1 MEVNQYLEMFIEE
14 SKDHLQACSEH
25 LLELEKNPDDLAIVG
40 EIFRSAHTL
49 KGMSATMGFEDL
61 ADLTHKME
69 NVLDA
74 IRNEKIHVSPEI
86 LDVVFESVDHL
97 EEMVMDIANGGDGKR
112 DVSSTVAQL
121 KRIEL
126 GEYAIPEVVATTETP
141 VTAVTSVLEY
151 DSFEQTV
158 ISQSTEQGF
167 NAFEISVRLRE
178 DCLLKAA
185 RVFMV
190 FEILEKDGDVIKSN
204 PSVEKLEDEQFDQQ
218 FSVAFVTKESAEDMK
233 NKIMKVSEVE
243 EVIVATLGTPV
254 TAVASVL
261 EYDSFEQT
269 VIAQSAEQGF
279 NAFEIS
285 VKLREDC
292 LLKAARVFMVF
303 EILEKDGDVIK
314 SNPSVEKLEDEQFD
328 QQFSVALVT
337 KESAE
342 DMQKKI
348 MKVSEVEEVIVAT
361 IEQKQHSE
369 KEPAIQEVAAT
380 ATVEVEAQP
389 ATTPEKNNAAPT
401 PAKAPAPAKT
411 DKSHAPVG
419 NKTIR
424 VNIERL
430 DILMNLFEELVID
443 RGRLQSIATEVNHGE
458 LNETVERMSRVMG
471 DLQTI
476 ILTMRMVPVETVF
489 NRFPKMIRQLSRDLN
504 KKINLEIIGA
514 ETELDR
520 TVIDE
525 IGDPLVHLIR
535 NSVDHGIE
543 NPTARRAKGKP
554 EEGTVVLR
562 AYHSGNYVFI
572 EIEDDG
578 AGINREKVLAKA
590 ISKGIVTQE
599 QSYSM
604 SDKQINELILASGFS
619 TADVISDVS
628 GRGVGLDVVKTT
640 IESLGGN
647 ISIESTQDVGSIF
660 SIQLPLTLSIIS
672 VMLVE
677 IEKEIYAIPLSSII
691 ETSIIRSSEIMNAHN
706 QKVID
711 FRGKVVPLVFL
722 EEIFE
727 VPRKEPQDDEFHSVV
742 IVRKGEKLAGLVVD
756 SFIGQQEIVLKSLGN
771 YLTNI
776 FAISGATI
784 LGNGK
789 VALIVD
795 CNALIK

>member
-1 MEVNQYLEMFIEE
+1 MDVNQYLEMFIDE
-14 SKDHLQACSEH
+14 SKEHLQACSEH
-25 LLELEKNPDDLAIVG
+25 LLELEKNPQDLAIVG

-74 IRNEKIHVSPEI
+74 IRNEKIKVTPEI

-97 EEMVMDIANGGDGKR
+97 EEMVQDIASGGDGKR
-112 DVSSTVAQL
+112 DVQTTVEML
-121 KRIEL
+121 KRIES
-126 GEYAIPEVVATTETP
+126 GETPTNNTLPIQVATSEQAAASESLVELKFT
-141 VTAVTSVLEY
+141 Y
-151 DSFEQTV
+151 DDFEKT
-158 ISQSTEQGF
+158 ILSQSAEQGF
-167 NAFEISVRLRE
+167 GAYEISVSLRE

-190 FEILEKDGDVIKSN
+190 FEILEKNGDVIKSS
-204 PSVEKLEDEQFDQQ
+204 PTVEKLEEEQFDSV
-218 FSVAFVTKESAEDMK
+218 FHVAFISNETAEDLQKMLL
-233 NKIMKVSEVE
+233 KVSEVE
-243 EVIVATLGTPV
+243 KVDVLAINPSIFKEVKGEVIAEEAVPAQAETVKLEAPAT
-254 TAVASVL
+254 
-261 EYDSFEQT
+261 EEKK
-269 VIAQSAEQGF
+269 QSA
-279 NAFEIS
+279 S
-285 VKLREDC
+285 S
-292 LLKAARVFMVF
+292 M
-303 EILEKDGDVIK
+303 
-314 SNPSVEKLEDEQFD
+314 
-328 QQFSVALVT
+328 
-337 KESAE
+337 
-342 DMQKKI
+342 
-348 MKVSEVEEVIVAT
+348 
-361 IEQKQHSE
+361 
-369 KEPAIQEVAAT
+369 
-380 ATVEVEAQP
+380 
-389 ATTPEKNNAAPT
+389 
-401 PAKAPAPAKT
+401 
-411 DKSHAPVG
+411 KSHAPTVS
-419 NKTIR
+419 KTIR

-430 DILMNLFEELVID
+430 DVLMNLFEELVID
-443 RGRLQSIATEVNHGE
+443 RGRLLSIAAEVNHGE
-458 LNETVERMSRVMG
+458 LSETVERMSRTMG
-471 DLQTI
+471 DLQNI

-489 NRFPKMIRQLSRDLN
+489 NRFPKMVRQLSRDLN

-535 NSVDHGIE
+535 NSLDHGIE
-543 NPTARRAKGKP
+543 SPEVRRQKGKP
-554 EEGTVVLR
+554 EEGIVQLR

-578 AGINREKVLAKA
+578 AGINREKVLSKA
-590 ISKGIVTQE
+590 ISKGVVSKE
-599 QSYSM
+599 VASSL
-604 SDKQINELILASGFS
+604 SEKQVNELIMASGFS

-647 ISIESTQDVGSIF
+647 ISIESTQDVGSVF

-672 VMLVE
+672 VMLTE
-677 IEKEIYAIPLSSII
+677 IENEIYAIPLSSII
-691 ETSIIRSSEIMNAHN
+691 ETSIIRHSDILNAHN

-711 FRGKVVPLVFL
+711 FRGKVVPLIFL

-727 VPRKEPQDDEFHSVV
+727 VPRKELKDDEFHSVV
-742 IVRKGEKLAGLVVD
+742 IVRKGEKTAGLVVD

-795 CNALIK
+795 CNALM